1 MEPERHVKP
10 KGVIEERRQY
20 RRTRLGYDVSIQVG
34 SWNASYTGVV
44 LDIQPGGVFIGTLA
58 NHRVGDTVVLR
69 FAASGAKEPI
79 HAKGAVRWRREEGS
93 SSGPSGVGVQFRDL
107 PATARDEICRCLDD
121 KDALFL
127 A

>member
-1 MEPERHVKP
+1 MGPEILTRRIGDV
-10 KGVIEERRQY
+10 EERRHH
-20 RRTRLGYDVSIQVG
+20 RRTRLDYDVSIQVG

-44 LDIQPGGVFIGTLA
+44 LDLQPGGVFIGTQA

-79 HAKGAVRWRREEGS
+79 HAKGVVRWRREEEC